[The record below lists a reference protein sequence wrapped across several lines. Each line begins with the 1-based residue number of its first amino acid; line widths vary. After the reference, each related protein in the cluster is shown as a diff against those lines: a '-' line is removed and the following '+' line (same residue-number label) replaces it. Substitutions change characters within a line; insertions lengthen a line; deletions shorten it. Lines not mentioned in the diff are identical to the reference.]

1 MFYVKKD
8 YRIKKNKDFQLI
20 FKNGHSFANRQFIVY
35 LYENKDIH
43 HFRLGLSVSKK
54 IGNAVTRNQVKRY
67 IRQAFLELADYIN
80 PSYDYIV
87 IARKPASDMNFHQ
100 VKSSLVHVLKIAKV
114 LPKNFSNHSDKKS
127 D

>member
-1 MFYVKKD
+1 MKKD

-100 VKSSLVHVLKIAKV
+100 VKSSLEHVLKIAKV